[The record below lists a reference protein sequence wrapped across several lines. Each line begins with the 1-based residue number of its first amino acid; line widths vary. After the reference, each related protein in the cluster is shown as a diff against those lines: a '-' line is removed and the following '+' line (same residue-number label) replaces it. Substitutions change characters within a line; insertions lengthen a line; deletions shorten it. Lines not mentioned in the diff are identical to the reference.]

1 MASDTSDLVREQGA
15 SGRVCAVTLH
25 TEVRELALGTSTA
38 ALKPDRRRA
47 TIAALEAL
55 AHAKSDSFLTCCVMG
70 LFSHQLA
77 VETV

>member
-1 MASDTSDLVREQGA
+1 MASDTSDLVREA
-15 SGRVCAVTLH
+15 GRVRSGLCSYPSH
-25 TEVRELALGTSTA
+25 EVRELALGTSTA